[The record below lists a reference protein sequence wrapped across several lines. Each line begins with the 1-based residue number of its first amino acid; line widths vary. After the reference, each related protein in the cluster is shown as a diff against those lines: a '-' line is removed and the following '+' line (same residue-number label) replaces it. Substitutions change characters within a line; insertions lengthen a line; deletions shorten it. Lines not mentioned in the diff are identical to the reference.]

1 MAKIDDVISSL
12 TTKIIELEKRETIN
26 VTMRIDDVIAYLEE
40 VKSIA
45 EGAKNNQKFDLVE
58 SVSANATVTYT
69 VGETTITAGNDVL
82 KYGDELEVTVTAAE
96 GYEIDTFTI
105 NGESAVSGSK
115 ITVVENVEVVV
126 TTKEAP
132 TEP

>member
-58 SVSANATVTYT
+58 SVSANATVTYA

-82 KYGDELEVTVTAAE
+82 KYGDELEITVTAAE
-96 GYEIDTFTI
+96 GYVIDTFTI

-126 TTKEAP
+126 TTEVAP

>member
-12 TTKIIELEKRETIN
+12 TTKIIELEKRQAKNI
-26 VTMRIDDVIAYLEE
+26 TMRIDDVIAYLEE
-40 VKSIA
+40 AKSIA

-58 SVSANATVTYT
+58 SVSANATVTYA
-69 VGETTITAGNDVL
+69 VGTKTITAGNDVL
-82 KYGDELEVTVTAAE
+82 KYGDELEVTVTADE

-126 TTKEAP
+126 TTEVAP

>member
-40 VKSIA
+40 AKSIA

-58 SVSANATVTYT
+58 SVSANATVTYA

-82 KYGDELEVTVTAAE
+82 KYGDELEITVTAAE
-96 GYEIDTFTI
+96 GYVIDTFTI

-126 TTKEAP
+126 TTEVAP